1 MTSFSIFL
9 LLLAYSQ
16 LSTAAAIQGDAV
28 SWELV
33 ERAGCGNP
41 KLASDLSACYTY
53 CDTTET
59 QLFGPKVAVSD
70 VINCDVPSCSAAYSH
85 SVSISESFTVSSG
98 FSTGP
103 ITAST
108 TFTWEKS
115 VTSGNSYVF
124 TLGKGDLGYIE
135 WLPWLNKVC
144 GTLTSYA

>member
-9 LLLAYSQ
+9 LLLASSQ
-16 LSTAAAIQGDAV
+16 LSAAAAIQGDSL

-53 CDTTET
+53 CGTTET
-59 QLFGPKVAVSD
+59 QLFGKSVTVSD
-70 VINCDVPSCSAAYSH
+70 RINCDVASCSAAYSK
-85 SVSISESFTVSSG
+85 SVSISESFTVSAG

-108 TFTWEKS
+108 SFTWEKT
-115 VTSGNSYVF
+115 VTSGDSYVF
-124 TLGKGDLGYIE
+124 TLTNGNLGYIE
-135 WLPWLNKVC
+135 FLPWLNKVC
-144 GTLTSYA
+144 GTLTSYE